1 MFLLK
6 TYQDHFPCC
15 FTYKLVRVDDEFTK
29 PIVVLE
35 VKMLLMNLLEN
46 YLKSISIVNKSL
58 KNFLIKI

>member
-6 TYQDHFPCC
+6 TYQDHFSCS
-15 FTYKLVRVDDEFTK
+15 FAYKLVRVDDEFTK

-35 VKMLLMNLLEN
+35 VKMLLMNLLEH
-46 YLKSISIVNKSL
+46 YLKSIGIVNKSL